1 MNAKWK
7 RLVTAILMMALLLG
21 PIVSMQTPARAAD
34 GEDDNTFIVGFDA
47 EFPPYGYKDD
57 NGEYVGFDLDL
68 AQEVCDRNGWT
79 LKKQPIEWN
88 SKDMELNSGSI
99 SCIWNGFTMNGR
111 EDDYTWTKP
120 YVDNSQ
126 VVVVRKDSGITQL
139 SDLSGKVVAVQADS
153 SALAALTGEDASEE
167 NKALCETFKDLQQ
180 VGDYNSAFMNL
191 ESGAVNAICM
201 DIGVAN
207 YEIESRGDKFMMLE
221 DRLSSEEYGIG
232 FKKGNTELR
241 DKVQATLLDMLADG
255 TFDEIAEKWG
265 LEESICLTADDEVQE
280 ETTADDN
287 TFVVGFDAEFPP
299 YGYKNDDGEYVGF
312 DLDLAQ
318 EVCDRNG
325 WILKKQPIE
334 WNSKDME
341 LNSGSI
347 SCIWNGFTMNGRED
361 AYTWTTPYVDNSQV
375 VVVRKDSG
383 ITQLTDLSGK
393 VVAVQADSSALA
405 ALTGED
411 ASEENKA
418 LAETFKE
425 LQQVGDYNSAFMN
438 LESGAVNAICM
449 DIGVANYEIES
460 RGDKFMML
468 EDRLS
473 SEEYGIG
480 FKKGNTE
487 LRDKVQ
493 ATLLD
498 MLADGTFDEIAEKW
512 GLEESICLTA
522 DDEVQEETTADDNT
536 FVVGFDAEFP
546 PYGYKNDDG
555 EYVGFDLDLAQEVC
569 DRNGWILKKQPI
581 EWNSKDMELNSG
593 SISCIWNG
601 FTMNGREDAY
611 TWTTPYVDNSQVVVV
626 RKDSG
631 ITQLTDL
638 SGKVVAVQADSSAL
652 AALTGEDASEEN
664 KALAETFKE
673 LQQVGDYNSAFMNL
687 ESGAVNAICM
697 DIGVANYEIESRG
710 DKFMMLEDRLSSE
723 EYGIGFKKGNTELRD
738 KVQATLLDMLADG
751 TFEEIAEKWGLE
763 ESICLSPDDQVQDG
777 NAAAATATDTTS
789 TGKKNTSFWD
799 KFCSITKQLAE
810 GLLASLV
817 IFFLTLLFSLPL
829 GLLVAAGR
837 MCKIAPIR
845 WLVKFYISIAR
856 GTPLMLQLLVV
867 FYGPYYL
874 FGATL
879 TTSYRFQAV
888 IIGFALNYAAYFAE
902 IYRSGIQAVPQGQ
915 HEAAKILGYSKIQTF
930 FKIVFPQMA
939 KNILPSVTNEVIT
952 LVKDTSLAFAI
963 SYTEMFTL
971 AKQVAAAQTTIMPL
985 FIAGVFYYIFNFV
998 VAFVMEK
1005 IEKRMNYYR

>member
-139 SDLSGKVVAVQADS
+139 NDLSGKVVAVQADS

-167 NKALCETFKDLQQ
+167 NKALCATFKDLQQ

-280 ETTADDN
+280 ETA
-287 TFVVGFDAEFPP
+287 
-299 YGYKNDDGEYVGF
+299 
-312 DLDLAQ
+312 
-318 EVCDRNG
+318 
-325 WILKKQPIE
+325 
-334 WNSKDME
+334 
-341 LNSGSI
+341 
-347 SCIWNGFTMNGRED
+347 
-361 AYTWTTPYVDNSQV
+361 
-375 VVVRKDSG
+375 
-383 ITQLTDLSGK
+383 
-393 VVAVQADSSALA
+393 
-405 ALTGED
+405 
-411 ASEENKA
+411 
-418 LAETFKE
+418 
-425 LQQVGDYNSAFMN
+425 
-438 LESGAVNAICM
+438 
-449 DIGVANYEIES
+449 
-460 RGDKFMML
+460 
-468 EDRLS
+468 
-473 SEEYGIG
+473 
-480 FKKGNTE
+480 
-487 LRDKVQ
+487 
-493 ATLLD
+493 
-498 MLADGTFDEIAEKW
+498 
-512 GLEESICLTA
+512 
-522 DDEVQEETTADDNT
+522 ADDNT

-777 NAAAATATDTTS
+777 NTAAATATDTTS

-915 HEAAKILGYSKIQTF
+915 HEAAKILGYSKSQTF

-1005 IEKRMNYYR
+1005 IEKRMNYYH

>member
-1 MNAKWK
+1 MKTNLK
-7 RLVTAILMMALLLG
+7 RIITAILMMALLLG
-21 PIVSMQTPARAAD
+21 PLVSVPVKA
-34 GEDDNTFIVGFDA
+34 EENEDNTFVVGFDA
-47 EFPPYGYKDD
+47 EFPPYGYKNDD
-57 NGEYVGFDLDL
+57 GEYVGFDLDL

-126 VVVVRKDSGITQL
+126 VVVVRKDSGITL
-139 SDLSGKVVAVQADS
+139 LTDLADKVVAVQADS

-167 NKALCETFKDLQQ
+167 NKTLCASFKDLQQ

-191 ESGAVNAICM
+191 ESGAVDAICM

-255 TFDEIAEKWG
+255 TFEEIAKKWG

-383 ITQLTDLSGK
+383 ITQLTDLADK

-411 ASEENKA
+411 ASEENLA
-418 LAETFKE
+418 LAKTFKD

-438 LESGAVNAICM
+438 LESGAVDAICM

-460 RGDKFMML
+460 RGDKFVML

-480 FKKGNTE
+480 FK
-487 LRDKVQ
+487 L
-493 ATLLD
+493 
-498 MLADGTFDEIAEKW
+498 
-512 GLEESICLTA
+512 
-522 DDEVQEETTADDNT
+522 
-536 FVVGFDAEFP
+536 
-546 PYGYKNDDG
+546 
-555 EYVGFDLDLAQEVC
+555 
-569 DRNGWILKKQPI
+569 
-581 EWNSKDMELNSG
+581 
-593 SISCIWNG
+593 
-601 FTMNGREDAY
+601 
-611 TWTTPYVDNSQVVVV
+611 
-626 RKDSG
+626 
-631 ITQLTDL
+631 
-638 SGKVVAVQADSSAL
+638 
-652 AALTGEDASEEN
+652 
-664 KALAETFKE
+664 
-673 LQQVGDYNSAFMNL
+673 
-687 ESGAVNAICM
+687 
-697 DIGVANYEIESRG
+697 
-710 DKFMMLEDRLSSE
+710 
-723 EYGIGFKKGNTELRD
+723 GNTELRD

-763 ESICLSPDDQVQDG
+763 ESICLSPDDQVRDE
-777 NAAAATATDTTS
+777 NAVAATVTDSASTS
-789 TGKKNTSFWD
+789 KKNTNFWD

-915 HEAAKILGYSKIQTF
+915 HEAAKILGYSKSQTF

>member
-139 SDLSGKVVAVQADS
+139 NDLAGKVVAVQADS

-167 NKALCETFKDLQQ
+167 NKTLCATFKDLQQ

-265 LEESICLTADDEVQE
+265 LEESVCLTADDEVQE

-325 WILKKQPIE
+325 WTLKKQPIE

-449 DIGVANYEIES
+449 DIGVANYEIAS
-460 RGDKFMML
+460 RGDKFVML

-480 FKKGNTE
+480 FK
-487 LRDKVQ
+487 L
-493 ATLLD
+493 
-498 MLADGTFDEIAEKW
+498 
-512 GLEESICLTA
+512 
-522 DDEVQEETTADDNT
+522 
-536 FVVGFDAEFP
+536 
-546 PYGYKNDDG
+546 
-555 EYVGFDLDLAQEVC
+555 
-569 DRNGWILKKQPI
+569 
-581 EWNSKDMELNSG
+581 
-593 SISCIWNG
+593 
-601 FTMNGREDAY
+601 
-611 TWTTPYVDNSQVVVV
+611 
-626 RKDSG
+626 
-631 ITQLTDL
+631 
-638 SGKVVAVQADSSAL
+638 
-652 AALTGEDASEEN
+652 
-664 KALAETFKE
+664 
-673 LQQVGDYNSAFMNL
+673 
-687 ESGAVNAICM
+687 
-697 DIGVANYEIESRG
+697 
-710 DKFMMLEDRLSSE
+710 
-723 EYGIGFKKGNTELRD
+723 GNTELRD

-777 NAAAATATDTTS
+777 NVAATATDSTS

>member
-68 AQEVCDRNGWT
+68 AQEVCDRNGWI

-139 SDLSGKVVAVQADS
+139 NDLSGKVVAVQADS

-167 NKALCETFKDLQQ
+167 NKALCATFKDLQQ

-280 ETTADDN
+280 ETAADDN

-468 EDRLS
+468 EERLS

-480 FKKGNTE
+480 FK
-487 LRDKVQ
+487 L
-493 ATLLD
+493 
-498 MLADGTFDEIAEKW
+498 
-512 GLEESICLTA
+512 
-522 DDEVQEETTADDNT
+522 
-536 FVVGFDAEFP
+536 
-546 PYGYKNDDG
+546 
-555 EYVGFDLDLAQEVC
+555 
-569 DRNGWILKKQPI
+569 
-581 EWNSKDMELNSG
+581 
-593 SISCIWNG
+593 
-601 FTMNGREDAY
+601 
-611 TWTTPYVDNSQVVVV
+611 
-626 RKDSG
+626 
-631 ITQLTDL
+631 
-638 SGKVVAVQADSSAL
+638 
-652 AALTGEDASEEN
+652 
-664 KALAETFKE
+664 
-673 LQQVGDYNSAFMNL
+673 
-687 ESGAVNAICM
+687 
-697 DIGVANYEIESRG
+697 
-710 DKFMMLEDRLSSE
+710 
-723 EYGIGFKKGNTELRD
+723 GNTELRD

-777 NAAAATATDTTS
+777 NVAATATDSTS
-789 TGKKNTSFWD
+789 IGKKNTSFWD

-888 IIGFALNYAAYFAE
+888 IIGFVLNYAAYFAE

-1005 IEKRMNYYR
+1005 IEKRMNYYH

>member
-280 ETTADDN
+280 ETAADDN

-411 ASEENKA
+411 ASEENLA
-418 LAETFKE
+418 LAETFKD

-449 DIGVANYEIES
+449 DIGVANYEIAS
-460 RGDKFMML
+460 RGDKFVML

-480 FKKGNTE
+480 FK
-487 LRDKVQ
+487 L
-493 ATLLD
+493 
-498 MLADGTFDEIAEKW
+498 
-512 GLEESICLTA
+512 
-522 DDEVQEETTADDNT
+522 
-536 FVVGFDAEFP
+536 
-546 PYGYKNDDG
+546 
-555 EYVGFDLDLAQEVC
+555 
-569 DRNGWILKKQPI
+569 
-581 EWNSKDMELNSG
+581 
-593 SISCIWNG
+593 
-601 FTMNGREDAY
+601 
-611 TWTTPYVDNSQVVVV
+611 
-626 RKDSG
+626 
-631 ITQLTDL
+631 
-638 SGKVVAVQADSSAL
+638 
-652 AALTGEDASEEN
+652 
-664 KALAETFKE
+664 
-673 LQQVGDYNSAFMNL
+673 
-687 ESGAVNAICM
+687 
-697 DIGVANYEIESRG
+697 
-710 DKFMMLEDRLSSE
+710 
-723 EYGIGFKKGNTELRD
+723 GNTELRD

-777 NAAAATATDTTS
+777 NVAATATDSTS

-915 HEAAKILGYSKIQTF
+915 HEAAKILGYSKSQTF

>member
-139 SDLSGKVVAVQADS
+139 NDLSGKVVAVQADS

-167 NKALCETFKDLQQ
+167 NKALCATFKDLQQ

-280 ETTADDN
+280 ETAADDN

-383 ITQLTDLSGK
+383 ITQLSDLSGK

-411 ASEENKA
+411 ASEENLA
-418 LAETFKE
+418 LAETFKD

-449 DIGVANYEIES
+449 DIGVANYEIAS
-460 RGDKFMML
+460 RGDKFVML

-480 FKKGNTE
+480 FK
-487 LRDKVQ
+487 L
-493 ATLLD
+493 
-498 MLADGTFDEIAEKW
+498 
-512 GLEESICLTA
+512 
-522 DDEVQEETTADDNT
+522 
-536 FVVGFDAEFP
+536 
-546 PYGYKNDDG
+546 
-555 EYVGFDLDLAQEVC
+555 
-569 DRNGWILKKQPI
+569 
-581 EWNSKDMELNSG
+581 
-593 SISCIWNG
+593 
-601 FTMNGREDAY
+601 
-611 TWTTPYVDNSQVVVV
+611 
-626 RKDSG
+626 
-631 ITQLTDL
+631 
-638 SGKVVAVQADSSAL
+638 
-652 AALTGEDASEEN
+652 
-664 KALAETFKE
+664 
-673 LQQVGDYNSAFMNL
+673 
-687 ESGAVNAICM
+687 
-697 DIGVANYEIESRG
+697 
-710 DKFMMLEDRLSSE
+710 
-723 EYGIGFKKGNTELRD
+723 GNTELRD

-777 NAAAATATDTTS
+777 NVAATATDSTS

-867 FYGPYYL
+867 FYGHVLSVWCDTYDKLSFPGSYHWICLKLCGIFRRDLPLRYS
-874 FGATL
+874 GSATG
-879 TTSYRFQAV
+879 TA
-888 IIGFALNYAAYFAE
+888 
-902 IYRSGIQAVPQGQ
+902 
-915 HEAAKILGYSKIQTF
+915 
-930 FKIVFPQMA
+930 
-939 KNILPSVTNEVIT
+939 
-952 LVKDTSLAFAI
+952 
-963 SYTEMFTL
+963 
-971 AKQVAAAQTTIMPL
+971 
-985 FIAGVFYYIFNFV
+985 
-998 VAFVMEK
+998 
-1005 IEKRMNYYR
+1005 

>member
-7 RLVTAILMMALLLG
+7 RLVTAISMMALLLG

-265 LEESICLTADDEVQE
+265 LEGSICLTADDEVQE
-280 ETTADDN
+280 ETAADDN
-287 TFVVGFDAEFPP
+287 TFIVGFDAEFPP

-383 ITQLTDLSGK
+383 ITQLSDLSGK

-411 ASEENKA
+411 ASEENLA
-418 LAETFKE
+418 LAETFKD

-449 DIGVANYEIES
+449 DIGVANYEIAS
-460 RGDKFMML
+460 RGDKFVML

-480 FKKGNTE
+480 FK
-487 LRDKVQ
+487 L
-493 ATLLD
+493 
-498 MLADGTFDEIAEKW
+498 
-512 GLEESICLTA
+512 
-522 DDEVQEETTADDNT
+522 
-536 FVVGFDAEFP
+536 
-546 PYGYKNDDG
+546 
-555 EYVGFDLDLAQEVC
+555 
-569 DRNGWILKKQPI
+569 
-581 EWNSKDMELNSG
+581 
-593 SISCIWNG
+593 
-601 FTMNGREDAY
+601 
-611 TWTTPYVDNSQVVVV
+611 
-626 RKDSG
+626 
-631 ITQLTDL
+631 
-638 SGKVVAVQADSSAL
+638 
-652 AALTGEDASEEN
+652 
-664 KALAETFKE
+664 
-673 LQQVGDYNSAFMNL
+673 
-687 ESGAVNAICM
+687 
-697 DIGVANYEIESRG
+697 
-710 DKFMMLEDRLSSE
+710 
-723 EYGIGFKKGNTELRD
+723 GNTELRD

-777 NAAAATATDTTS
+777 NVAATATDSTS

>member
-139 SDLSGKVVAVQADS
+139 NDLSGKVVAVQADS

-167 NKALCETFKDLQQ
+167 NKALCATFKDLQQ

-280 ETTADDN
+280 ETAADDN
-287 TFVVGFDAEFPP
+287 TFIVGFDAEFPP

-318 EVCDRNG
+318 EVCDQNG

-383 ITQLTDLSGK
+383 ITQLSDLSGK

-411 ASEENKA
+411 ASEENLA
-418 LAETFKE
+418 LAETFKD

-449 DIGVANYEIES
+449 DIGVANYEIAS
-460 RGDKFMML
+460 RGDKFVML

-480 FKKGNTE
+480 FK
-487 LRDKVQ
+487 L
-493 ATLLD
+493 
-498 MLADGTFDEIAEKW
+498 
-512 GLEESICLTA
+512 
-522 DDEVQEETTADDNT
+522 
-536 FVVGFDAEFP
+536 
-546 PYGYKNDDG
+546 
-555 EYVGFDLDLAQEVC
+555 
-569 DRNGWILKKQPI
+569 
-581 EWNSKDMELNSG
+581 
-593 SISCIWNG
+593 
-601 FTMNGREDAY
+601 
-611 TWTTPYVDNSQVVVV
+611 
-626 RKDSG
+626 
-631 ITQLTDL
+631 
-638 SGKVVAVQADSSAL
+638 
-652 AALTGEDASEEN
+652 
-664 KALAETFKE
+664 
-673 LQQVGDYNSAFMNL
+673 
-687 ESGAVNAICM
+687 
-697 DIGVANYEIESRG
+697 
-710 DKFMMLEDRLSSE
+710 
-723 EYGIGFKKGNTELRD
+723 GNTELRD

-777 NAAAATATDTTS
+777 NVAATATDSTS

-799 KFCSITKQLAE
+799 KFCSITMQLAE

>member
-139 SDLSGKVVAVQADS
+139 NDLSGKVVAVQADS

-167 NKALCETFKDLQQ
+167 NKALCATFKDLQQ

-480 FKKGNTE
+480 FK
-487 LRDKVQ
+487 L
-493 ATLLD
+493 
-498 MLADGTFDEIAEKW
+498 
-512 GLEESICLTA
+512 
-522 DDEVQEETTADDNT
+522 
-536 FVVGFDAEFP
+536 
-546 PYGYKNDDG
+546 
-555 EYVGFDLDLAQEVC
+555 
-569 DRNGWILKKQPI
+569 
-581 EWNSKDMELNSG
+581 
-593 SISCIWNG
+593 
-601 FTMNGREDAY
+601 
-611 TWTTPYVDNSQVVVV
+611 
-626 RKDSG
+626 
-631 ITQLTDL
+631 
-638 SGKVVAVQADSSAL
+638 
-652 AALTGEDASEEN
+652 
-664 KALAETFKE
+664 
-673 LQQVGDYNSAFMNL
+673 
-687 ESGAVNAICM
+687 
-697 DIGVANYEIESRG
+697 
-710 DKFMMLEDRLSSE
+710 
-723 EYGIGFKKGNTELRD
+723 GNTELRD

-777 NAAAATATDTTS
+777 NVAATATDSTS

-1005 IEKRMNYYR
+1005 NEKRMNYYR

>member
-265 LEESICLTADDEVQE
+265 LEGSICLTADDEVQE
-280 ETTADDN
+280 ETAADDN
-287 TFVVGFDAEFPP
+287 TFIVGFDAEFPP

-383 ITQLTDLSGK
+383 ITQLSDLSGK

-411 ASEENKA
+411 ASEENLA
-418 LAETFKE
+418 LAETFKD

-449 DIGVANYEIES
+449 DIGVANYEIAS
-460 RGDKFMML
+460 RGDKFVIL

-473 SEEYGIG
+473 SAEYGIG
-480 FKKGNTE
+480 FK
-487 LRDKVQ
+487 L
-493 ATLLD
+493 
-498 MLADGTFDEIAEKW
+498 
-512 GLEESICLTA
+512 
-522 DDEVQEETTADDNT
+522 
-536 FVVGFDAEFP
+536 
-546 PYGYKNDDG
+546 
-555 EYVGFDLDLAQEVC
+555 
-569 DRNGWILKKQPI
+569 
-581 EWNSKDMELNSG
+581 
-593 SISCIWNG
+593 
-601 FTMNGREDAY
+601 
-611 TWTTPYVDNSQVVVV
+611 
-626 RKDSG
+626 
-631 ITQLTDL
+631 
-638 SGKVVAVQADSSAL
+638 
-652 AALTGEDASEEN
+652 
-664 KALAETFKE
+664 
-673 LQQVGDYNSAFMNL
+673 
-687 ESGAVNAICM
+687 
-697 DIGVANYEIESRG
+697 
-710 DKFMMLEDRLSSE
+710 
-723 EYGIGFKKGNTELRD
+723 GNTELRD

-777 NAAAATATDTTS
+777 NVAATATDSTS

-1005 IEKRMNYYR
+1005 IEKRMNYYH

>member
-1 MNAKWK
+1 MKTNLK
-7 RLVTAILMMALLLG
+7 RIITAILMMALLLG
-21 PIVSMQTPARAAD
+21 PLVSVPVKA
-34 GEDDNTFIVGFDA
+34 EENEDNTFVVGFDA
-47 EFPPYGYKDD
+47 EFPPYGYKNDD
-57 NGEYVGFDLDL
+57 GEYVGFDLDL

-139 SDLSGKVVAVQADS
+139 NDLADKVVAVQADS

-167 NKALCETFKDLQQ
+167 NKTLCASFKDLQQ

-191 ESGAVNAICM
+191 ESGAVDAICM

-207 YEIESRGDKFMMLE
+207 YEIESRGDKFVMLE

-255 TFDEIAEKWG
+255 TFEEIAKKWG

-383 ITQLTDLSGK
+383 ITQLTDLADK

-411 ASEENKA
+411 ASEENLA
-418 LAETFKE
+418 LAKTFKD

-438 LESGAVNAICM
+438 LESGAVDAICM

-460 RGDKFMML
+460 RGDKFVML

-480 FKKGNTE
+480 FK
-487 LRDKVQ
+487 L
-493 ATLLD
+493 
-498 MLADGTFDEIAEKW
+498 
-512 GLEESICLTA
+512 
-522 DDEVQEETTADDNT
+522 
-536 FVVGFDAEFP
+536 
-546 PYGYKNDDG
+546 
-555 EYVGFDLDLAQEVC
+555 
-569 DRNGWILKKQPI
+569 
-581 EWNSKDMELNSG
+581 
-593 SISCIWNG
+593 
-601 FTMNGREDAY
+601 
-611 TWTTPYVDNSQVVVV
+611 
-626 RKDSG
+626 
-631 ITQLTDL
+631 
-638 SGKVVAVQADSSAL
+638 
-652 AALTGEDASEEN
+652 
-664 KALAETFKE
+664 
-673 LQQVGDYNSAFMNL
+673 
-687 ESGAVNAICM
+687 
-697 DIGVANYEIESRG
+697 
-710 DKFMMLEDRLSSE
+710 
-723 EYGIGFKKGNTELRD
+723 GNTELRD

-751 TFEEIAEKWGLE
+751 TFEEIAKKWGLE
-763 ESICLSPDDQVQDG
+763 ESICLSPDDQVRDE
-777 NAAAATATDTTS
+777 NAVAATVTDSASTS
-789 TGKKNTSFWD
+789 KKNTNFWD

-915 HEAAKILGYSKIQTF
+915 HEAAQILGYSKSQTF

>member
-1 MNAKWK
+1 MKTNLK
-7 RLVTAILMMALLLG
+7 RIITAILMMALLLG
-21 PIVSMQTPARAAD
+21 PLVSVPVKA
-34 GEDDNTFIVGFDA
+34 EENEDNTFVVGFDA
-47 EFPPYGYKDD
+47 EFPPYGYKNDD
-57 NGEYVGFDLDL
+57 GEYVGFDLDL

-139 SDLSGKVVAVQADS
+139 TDLADKVVAVQADS

-167 NKALCETFKDLQQ
+167 NKTLCASFKDLQQ

-191 ESGAVNAICM
+191 ESGAVDAICM

-255 TFDEIAEKWG
+255 TFEEIAKKWG

-287 TFVVGFDAEFPP
+287 TFIVGFDAEFPP
-299 YGYKNDDGEYVGF
+299 YGYKNDNGEYVGF

-383 ITQLTDLSGK
+383 ITQLTDLADK

-411 ASEENKA
+411 ASEENLA
-418 LAETFKE
+418 LAKTFKD

-438 LESGAVNAICM
+438 LESGAVDAICM
-449 DIGVANYEIES
+449 DIGVANYEIAS
-460 RGDKFMML
+460 RGDKFVML

-480 FKKGNTE
+480 FK
-487 LRDKVQ
+487 L
-493 ATLLD
+493 
-498 MLADGTFDEIAEKW
+498 
-512 GLEESICLTA
+512 
-522 DDEVQEETTADDNT
+522 
-536 FVVGFDAEFP
+536 
-546 PYGYKNDDG
+546 
-555 EYVGFDLDLAQEVC
+555 
-569 DRNGWILKKQPI
+569 
-581 EWNSKDMELNSG
+581 
-593 SISCIWNG
+593 
-601 FTMNGREDAY
+601 
-611 TWTTPYVDNSQVVVV
+611 
-626 RKDSG
+626 
-631 ITQLTDL
+631 
-638 SGKVVAVQADSSAL
+638 
-652 AALTGEDASEEN
+652 
-664 KALAETFKE
+664 
-673 LQQVGDYNSAFMNL
+673 
-687 ESGAVNAICM
+687 
-697 DIGVANYEIESRG
+697 
-710 DKFMMLEDRLSSE
+710 
-723 EYGIGFKKGNTELRD
+723 GNTELRD

-763 ESICLSPDDQVQDG
+763 ESICLSPDDQVRDE
-777 NAAAATATDTTS
+777 NAVAATVTDSASTS
-789 TGKKNTSFWD
+789 KKNTNFWD

-915 HEAAKILGYSKIQTF
+915 HEAAQILGYSKSQTF

>member
-265 LEESICLTADDEVQE
+265 LEGSICLTADDEVQE
-280 ETTADDN
+280 ETAADDN
-287 TFVVGFDAEFPP
+287 TFIVGFDAEFPP

-383 ITQLTDLSGK
+383 ITQLSDLSGK

-418 LAETFKE
+418 LAETFKD

-449 DIGVANYEIES
+449 DIGVANYEIAS
-460 RGDKFMML
+460 RGDKFVML

-480 FKKGNTE
+480 FK
-487 LRDKVQ
+487 L
-493 ATLLD
+493 
-498 MLADGTFDEIAEKW
+498 
-512 GLEESICLTA
+512 
-522 DDEVQEETTADDNT
+522 
-536 FVVGFDAEFP
+536 
-546 PYGYKNDDG
+546 
-555 EYVGFDLDLAQEVC
+555 
-569 DRNGWILKKQPI
+569 
-581 EWNSKDMELNSG
+581 
-593 SISCIWNG
+593 
-601 FTMNGREDAY
+601 
-611 TWTTPYVDNSQVVVV
+611 
-626 RKDSG
+626 
-631 ITQLTDL
+631 
-638 SGKVVAVQADSSAL
+638 
-652 AALTGEDASEEN
+652 
-664 KALAETFKE
+664 
-673 LQQVGDYNSAFMNL
+673 
-687 ESGAVNAICM
+687 
-697 DIGVANYEIESRG
+697 
-710 DKFMMLEDRLSSE
+710 
-723 EYGIGFKKGNTELRD
+723 GNTELRD

-777 NAAAATATDTTS
+777 NVAATATDSTS

-1005 IEKRMNYYR
+1005 IEKRMNYYH

>member
-99 SCIWNGFTMNGR
+99 SCNWNGFTMNGR

-139 SDLSGKVVAVQADS
+139 NDLSGKVVAVQADS

-167 NKALCETFKDLQQ
+167 NKALCATFKDLQQ

-280 ETTADDN
+280 ETAADDN

-383 ITQLTDLSGK
+383 ITQLSDLSGK

-411 ASEENKA
+411 ASEENLA
-418 LAETFKE
+418 LAETFKD

-449 DIGVANYEIES
+449 DIGVANYEIAS
-460 RGDKFMML
+460 RGDKFVML

-480 FKKGNTE
+480 FK
-487 LRDKVQ
+487 L
-493 ATLLD
+493 
-498 MLADGTFDEIAEKW
+498 
-512 GLEESICLTA
+512 
-522 DDEVQEETTADDNT
+522 
-536 FVVGFDAEFP
+536 
-546 PYGYKNDDG
+546 
-555 EYVGFDLDLAQEVC
+555 
-569 DRNGWILKKQPI
+569 
-581 EWNSKDMELNSG
+581 
-593 SISCIWNG
+593 
-601 FTMNGREDAY
+601 
-611 TWTTPYVDNSQVVVV
+611 
-626 RKDSG
+626 
-631 ITQLTDL
+631 
-638 SGKVVAVQADSSAL
+638 
-652 AALTGEDASEEN
+652 
-664 KALAETFKE
+664 
-673 LQQVGDYNSAFMNL
+673 
-687 ESGAVNAICM
+687 
-697 DIGVANYEIESRG
+697 
-710 DKFMMLEDRLSSE
+710 
-723 EYGIGFKKGNTELRD
+723 GNTELRD

-777 NAAAATATDTTS
+777 NVAATATDSTS
-789 TGKKNTSFWD
+789 IGKKNTSFWD

>member
-1 MNAKWK
+1 MKTKLK
-7 RLVTAILMMALLLG
+7 RIITAILMMALLLG
-21 PIVSMQTPARAAD
+21 PLVSVPVKA
-34 GEDDNTFIVGFDA
+34 EENEDNTFVVGFDA
-47 EFPPYGYKDD
+47 EFPPYGYKNDD
-57 NGEYVGFDLDL
+57 GEYVGFDLDL

-139 SDLSGKVVAVQADS
+139 TDLADKVVAVQADS

-167 NKALCETFKDLQQ
+167 NKILCASFKDLQQ

-191 ESGAVNAICM
+191 ESGAVDAICM

-255 TFDEIAEKWG
+255 TFEEIAKKWG

-383 ITQLTDLSGK
+383 ITQLTDLADK

-418 LAETFKE
+418 LSETFKD

-438 LESGAVNAICM
+438 LESGAVDAICM

-460 RGDKFMML
+460 RGDKFVML

-480 FKKGNTE
+480 FK
-487 LRDKVQ
+487 L
-493 ATLLD
+493 
-498 MLADGTFDEIAEKW
+498 
-512 GLEESICLTA
+512 
-522 DDEVQEETTADDNT
+522 
-536 FVVGFDAEFP
+536 
-546 PYGYKNDDG
+546 
-555 EYVGFDLDLAQEVC
+555 
-569 DRNGWILKKQPI
+569 
-581 EWNSKDMELNSG
+581 
-593 SISCIWNG
+593 
-601 FTMNGREDAY
+601 
-611 TWTTPYVDNSQVVVV
+611 
-626 RKDSG
+626 
-631 ITQLTDL
+631 
-638 SGKVVAVQADSSAL
+638 
-652 AALTGEDASEEN
+652 
-664 KALAETFKE
+664 
-673 LQQVGDYNSAFMNL
+673 
-687 ESGAVNAICM
+687 
-697 DIGVANYEIESRG
+697 
-710 DKFMMLEDRLSSE
+710 
-723 EYGIGFKKGNTELRD
+723 GNTELRD

-763 ESICLSPDDQVQDG
+763 ESICLSPDDQVRDE
-777 NAAAATATDTTS
+777 NAVAATVTDSASTS
-789 TGKKNTSFWD
+789 KKNTNFWD

-915 HEAAKILGYSKIQTF
+915 HEAAQILGYSKSQTF

>member
-68 AQEVCDRNGWT
+68 AQEVCNRNGWT

-126 VVVVRKDSGITQL
+126 VVAVRKDSGITQL
-139 SDLSGKVVAVQADS
+139 NDLSGKVVAVQADS

-280 ETTADDN
+280 ETAADDN

-383 ITQLTDLSGK
+383 ITQL
-393 VVAVQADSSALA
+393 
-405 ALTGED
+405 
-411 ASEENKA
+411 N
-418 LAETFKE
+418 
-425 LQQVGDYNSAFMN
+425 
-438 LESGAVNAICM
+438 
-449 DIGVANYEIES
+449 
-460 RGDKFMML
+460 
-468 EDRLS
+468 
-473 SEEYGIG
+473 
-480 FKKGNTE
+480 
-487 LRDKVQ
+487 
-493 ATLLD
+493 
-498 MLADGTFDEIAEKW
+498 
-512 GLEESICLTA
+512 
-522 DDEVQEETTADDNT
+522 
-536 FVVGFDAEFP
+536 
-546 PYGYKNDDG
+546 
-555 EYVGFDLDLAQEVC
+555 
-569 DRNGWILKKQPI
+569 
-581 EWNSKDMELNSG
+581 
-593 SISCIWNG
+593 
-601 FTMNGREDAY
+601 
-611 TWTTPYVDNSQVVVV
+611 
-626 RKDSG
+626 
-631 ITQLTDL
+631 DL

-777 NAAAATATDTTS
+777 NAAVATATDTTS

-915 HEAAKILGYSKIQTF
+915 HEAAKILGYSKSQTF

-1005 IEKRMNYYR
+1005 IEKRMNYYH

>member
-139 SDLSGKVVAVQADS
+139 NDLSGKVVAVQADS

-167 NKALCETFKDLQQ
+167 NKALCATFKDLQQ

-280 ETTADDN
+280 ETAAADN

-383 ITQLTDLSGK
+383 ITQLSDLSGK

-411 ASEENKA
+411 ASEENLA
-418 LAETFKE
+418 LAETFKD

-449 DIGVANYEIES
+449 DIGVANYEIAS
-460 RGDKFMML
+460 RGDKFVML

-480 FKKGNTE
+480 FK
-487 LRDKVQ
+487 L
-493 ATLLD
+493 
-498 MLADGTFDEIAEKW
+498 
-512 GLEESICLTA
+512 
-522 DDEVQEETTADDNT
+522 
-536 FVVGFDAEFP
+536 
-546 PYGYKNDDG
+546 
-555 EYVGFDLDLAQEVC
+555 
-569 DRNGWILKKQPI
+569 
-581 EWNSKDMELNSG
+581 
-593 SISCIWNG
+593 
-601 FTMNGREDAY
+601 
-611 TWTTPYVDNSQVVVV
+611 
-626 RKDSG
+626 
-631 ITQLTDL
+631 
-638 SGKVVAVQADSSAL
+638 
-652 AALTGEDASEEN
+652 
-664 KALAETFKE
+664 
-673 LQQVGDYNSAFMNL
+673 
-687 ESGAVNAICM
+687 
-697 DIGVANYEIESRG
+697 
-710 DKFMMLEDRLSSE
+710 
-723 EYGIGFKKGNTELRD
+723 GNTELRD

-763 ESICLSPDDQVQDG
+763 ESICLSSDDQVQDG
-777 NAAAATATDTTS
+777 NVAATATDSTS

>member
-280 ETTADDN
+280 ETAADDN

-383 ITQLTDLSGK
+383 ITQLSDLSGK

-449 DIGVANYEIES
+449 DIGVANYEIAS
-460 RGDKFMML
+460 RGDKFVML

-480 FKKGNTE
+480 FK
-487 LRDKVQ
+487 L
-493 ATLLD
+493 
-498 MLADGTFDEIAEKW
+498 
-512 GLEESICLTA
+512 
-522 DDEVQEETTADDNT
+522 
-536 FVVGFDAEFP
+536 
-546 PYGYKNDDG
+546 
-555 EYVGFDLDLAQEVC
+555 
-569 DRNGWILKKQPI
+569 
-581 EWNSKDMELNSG
+581 
-593 SISCIWNG
+593 
-601 FTMNGREDAY
+601 
-611 TWTTPYVDNSQVVVV
+611 
-626 RKDSG
+626 
-631 ITQLTDL
+631 
-638 SGKVVAVQADSSAL
+638 
-652 AALTGEDASEEN
+652 
-664 KALAETFKE
+664 
-673 LQQVGDYNSAFMNL
+673 
-687 ESGAVNAICM
+687 
-697 DIGVANYEIESRG
+697 
-710 DKFMMLEDRLSSE
+710 
-723 EYGIGFKKGNTELRD
+723 GNTELRD

-777 NAAAATATDTTS
+777 NVAATATDSTS

>member
-139 SDLSGKVVAVQADS
+139 NDLSGKVVAVQADS

-167 NKALCETFKDLQQ
+167 NKALCATFKDLQQ

-411 ASEENKA
+411 ASEENLA
-418 LAETFKE
+418 LAETFKD

-449 DIGVANYEIES
+449 DIGVANYEIAS
-460 RGDKFMML
+460 RGDKFVML

-487 LRDKVQ
+487 LR
-493 ATLLD
+493 
-498 MLADGTFDEIAEKW
+498 
-512 GLEESICLTA
+512 
-522 DDEVQEETTADDNT
+522 
-536 FVVGFDAEFP
+536 
-546 PYGYKNDDG
+546 
-555 EYVGFDLDLAQEVC
+555 
-569 DRNGWILKKQPI
+569 
-581 EWNSKDMELNSG
+581 
-593 SISCIWNG
+593 
-601 FTMNGREDAY
+601 
-611 TWTTPYVDNSQVVVV
+611 
-626 RKDSG
+626 
-631 ITQLTDL
+631 
-638 SGKVVAVQADSSAL
+638 
-652 AALTGEDASEEN
+652 
-664 KALAETFKE
+664 
-673 LQQVGDYNSAFMNL
+673 
-687 ESGAVNAICM
+687 
-697 DIGVANYEIESRG
+697 
-710 DKFMMLEDRLSSE
+710 
-723 EYGIGFKKGNTELRD
+723 
-738 KVQATLLDMLADG
+738 DMLADG

-777 NAAAATATDTTS
+777 NVAATATDSTS

>member
-265 LEESICLTADDEVQE
+265 LEGSICLTADDEVQE
-280 ETTADDN
+280 ETAADDN
-287 TFVVGFDAEFPP
+287 TFIVGFDAEFPP

-383 ITQLTDLSGK
+383 ITQLSDLSGK

-411 ASEENKA
+411 ASEENLA
-418 LAETFKE
+418 LAETFKD

-449 DIGVANYEIES
+449 DIGVANYEIAS
-460 RGDKFMML
+460 RGDKFVML

-480 FKKGNTE
+480 FK
-487 LRDKVQ
+487 L
-493 ATLLD
+493 
-498 MLADGTFDEIAEKW
+498 
-512 GLEESICLTA
+512 
-522 DDEVQEETTADDNT
+522 
-536 FVVGFDAEFP
+536 
-546 PYGYKNDDG
+546 
-555 EYVGFDLDLAQEVC
+555 
-569 DRNGWILKKQPI
+569 
-581 EWNSKDMELNSG
+581 
-593 SISCIWNG
+593 
-601 FTMNGREDAY
+601 
-611 TWTTPYVDNSQVVVV
+611 
-626 RKDSG
+626 
-631 ITQLTDL
+631 
-638 SGKVVAVQADSSAL
+638 
-652 AALTGEDASEEN
+652 
-664 KALAETFKE
+664 
-673 LQQVGDYNSAFMNL
+673 
-687 ESGAVNAICM
+687 
-697 DIGVANYEIESRG
+697 
-710 DKFMMLEDRLSSE
+710 
-723 EYGIGFKKGNTELRD
+723 GNTELRD

-777 NAAAATATDTTS
+777 NVAATATDSTS

-799 KFCSITKQLAE
+799 KFCSLTKQLAE

>member
-139 SDLSGKVVAVQADS
+139 NDLSGKVVAVQADS

-167 NKALCETFKDLQQ
+167 NKALCATFKD
-180 VGDYNSAFMNL
+180 
-191 ESGAVNAICM
+191 
-201 DIGVAN
+201 
-207 YEIESRGDKFMMLE
+207 
-221 DRLSSEEYGIG
+221 
-232 FKKGNTELR
+232 
-241 DKVQATLLDMLADG
+241 
-255 TFDEIAEKWG
+255 
-265 LEESICLTADDEVQE
+265 
-280 ETTADDN
+280 
-287 TFVVGFDAEFPP
+287 
-299 YGYKNDDGEYVGF
+299 
-312 DLDLAQ
+312 
-318 EVCDRNG
+318 
-325 WILKKQPIE
+325 
-334 WNSKDME
+334 
-341 LNSGSI
+341 
-347 SCIWNGFTMNGRED
+347 
-361 AYTWTTPYVDNSQV
+361 
-375 VVVRKDSG
+375 
-383 ITQLTDLSGK
+383 
-393 VVAVQADSSALA
+393 
-405 ALTGED
+405 
-411 ASEENKA
+411 
-418 LAETFKE
+418 

-777 NAAAATATDTTS
+777 NVAATATDSTS

>member
-265 LEESICLTADDEVQE
+265 LEGSICLTADDEVQE
-280 ETTADDN
+280 ETASDDN
-287 TFVVGFDAEFPP
+287 TFIVGFDAEFPP

-383 ITQLTDLSGK
+383 ITQLSDLSGK

-411 ASEENKA
+411 ASEENLA
-418 LAETFKE
+418 LAETFKD

-449 DIGVANYEIES
+449 DIGVANYEIAS
-460 RGDKFMML
+460 RGDKFVML

-480 FKKGNTE
+480 FK
-487 LRDKVQ
+487 L
-493 ATLLD
+493 
-498 MLADGTFDEIAEKW
+498 
-512 GLEESICLTA
+512 
-522 DDEVQEETTADDNT
+522 
-536 FVVGFDAEFP
+536 
-546 PYGYKNDDG
+546 
-555 EYVGFDLDLAQEVC
+555 
-569 DRNGWILKKQPI
+569 
-581 EWNSKDMELNSG
+581 
-593 SISCIWNG
+593 
-601 FTMNGREDAY
+601 
-611 TWTTPYVDNSQVVVV
+611 
-626 RKDSG
+626 
-631 ITQLTDL
+631 
-638 SGKVVAVQADSSAL
+638 
-652 AALTGEDASEEN
+652 
-664 KALAETFKE
+664 
-673 LQQVGDYNSAFMNL
+673 
-687 ESGAVNAICM
+687 
-697 DIGVANYEIESRG
+697 
-710 DKFMMLEDRLSSE
+710 
-723 EYGIGFKKGNTELRD
+723 GNTELRD

-777 NAAAATATDTTS
+777 NVAATATDSTS

>member
-139 SDLSGKVVAVQADS
+139 NDLSGKVVAVQADS

-167 NKALCETFKDLQQ
+167 NKALCATFKDLQQ

-280 ETTADDN
+280 ETAADDN

-383 ITQLTDLSGK
+383 ITQLSDLSGK

-480 FKKGNTE
+480 FK
-487 LRDKVQ
+487 L
-493 ATLLD
+493 
-498 MLADGTFDEIAEKW
+498 
-512 GLEESICLTA
+512 
-522 DDEVQEETTADDNT
+522 
-536 FVVGFDAEFP
+536 
-546 PYGYKNDDG
+546 
-555 EYVGFDLDLAQEVC
+555 
-569 DRNGWILKKQPI
+569 
-581 EWNSKDMELNSG
+581 
-593 SISCIWNG
+593 
-601 FTMNGREDAY
+601 
-611 TWTTPYVDNSQVVVV
+611 
-626 RKDSG
+626 
-631 ITQLTDL
+631 
-638 SGKVVAVQADSSAL
+638 
-652 AALTGEDASEEN
+652 
-664 KALAETFKE
+664 
-673 LQQVGDYNSAFMNL
+673 
-687 ESGAVNAICM
+687 
-697 DIGVANYEIESRG
+697 
-710 DKFMMLEDRLSSE
+710 
-723 EYGIGFKKGNTELRD
+723 GNTELRD

-777 NAAAATATDTTS
+777 NVAATATDSTS
-789 TGKKNTSFWD
+789 IGKKNTSFWD

>member
-139 SDLSGKVVAVQADS
+139 NDLAGKVVAVQADS

-167 NKALCETFKDLQQ
+167 NKTLCATFKDLQQ

-265 LEESICLTADDEVQE
+265 LEGSICLTADDEVQE
-280 ETTADDN
+280 ETAADDN
-287 TFVVGFDAEFPP
+287 TFIVGFDAEFPP

-449 DIGVANYEIES
+449 DIGVANYEIAS
-460 RGDKFMML
+460 RGDKFVML

-480 FKKGNTE
+480 FK
-487 LRDKVQ
+487 L
-493 ATLLD
+493 
-498 MLADGTFDEIAEKW
+498 
-512 GLEESICLTA
+512 
-522 DDEVQEETTADDNT
+522 
-536 FVVGFDAEFP
+536 
-546 PYGYKNDDG
+546 
-555 EYVGFDLDLAQEVC
+555 
-569 DRNGWILKKQPI
+569 
-581 EWNSKDMELNSG
+581 
-593 SISCIWNG
+593 
-601 FTMNGREDAY
+601 
-611 TWTTPYVDNSQVVVV
+611 
-626 RKDSG
+626 
-631 ITQLTDL
+631 
-638 SGKVVAVQADSSAL
+638 
-652 AALTGEDASEEN
+652 
-664 KALAETFKE
+664 
-673 LQQVGDYNSAFMNL
+673 
-687 ESGAVNAICM
+687 
-697 DIGVANYEIESRG
+697 
-710 DKFMMLEDRLSSE
+710 
-723 EYGIGFKKGNTELRD
+723 GNTELRD

-777 NAAAATATDTTS
+777 NVAATATDSTS